1 VSAIYYGGTGDG
13 GTGGT
18 IMRYNLKNL
27 SLMLALLALILSI
40 YTVSAAI
47 SAEDK
52 EDISSQ
58 LDSLVNS
65 INSGDI
71 DNILNLISPNA
82 RVDLVNEIDNQL
94 RGKKINYEMEIISFE
109 ELENNKVK
117 VKCRFAASGI
127 SWHISGSGLSN
138 FFIFEKVDENWLI
151 IDTDFHQKL
160 SSEYAFKVVG
170 KIFFIIGGIFLVIL
184 IIGVVAYLQIR
195 KK

>member
-1 VSAIYYGGTGDG
+1 
-13 GTGGT
+13 
-18 IMRYNLKNL
+18 MRYNLKNL

-94 RGKKINYEMEIISFE
+94 RGKKMNYEMEIISFE
-109 ELENNKVK
+109 ELENNKAK
-117 VKCRFAASGI
+117 VRSRFAASGI
-127 SWHISGSGLSN
+127 GWHISGTCLSN